1 MRINLIIAIR
11 NLIILLLFPAL
22 NLPIVNAGPV
32 AYGVCQAG
40 CASVVMAYYA
50 AAGFAWG
57 VTITNPPAVILG
69 CNSAFGTCYAA
80 CAAVA
85 LAPTP

>member
-1 MRINLIIAIR
+1 MRFNIIIAIR
-11 NLIILLLFPAL
+11 NLIIPLLFPAL
-22 NLPIVNAGPV
+22 NLPVVNAGPV

-40 CASVVMAYYA
+40 CAAVVTACYS

-57 VTITNPPAVILG
+57 VTITNPPAVILA